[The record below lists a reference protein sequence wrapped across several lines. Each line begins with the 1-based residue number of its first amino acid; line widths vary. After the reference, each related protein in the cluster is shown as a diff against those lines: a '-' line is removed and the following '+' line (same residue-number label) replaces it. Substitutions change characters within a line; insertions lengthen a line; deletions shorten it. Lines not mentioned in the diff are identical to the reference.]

1 MNNFITILENTVV
14 ASTTMGITITDNYEH
29 IKGSELL
36 LKLRELEVGNKDG
49 SHFLRSALHT
59 SIDGRCMPRRD
70 HNTYNQAELLIID
83 CDKRV
88 DESGCEIDGAPDPL
102 AIHQALK
109 EMNIGHIIYGSYSH
123 YTGAKGNRY
132 RIILATNHPYTK
144 EYLAPAIETCI
155 LLINKS
161 MNGYTLAYAK
171 ENNVFTQG
179 WYYPRRPAD
188 STIKPLYFEFL
199 EGEPVH
205 IAEPRTLP
213 SIKNLSSPEPMVK
226 NSKTSPIQIFNKKN
240 PLTVILA
247 QYGYKRKLINN
258 GYEKWLSPESST
270 GIAGI
275 TVKDDKFFSHH
286 NDQFNDG
293 YWHDAFDLMRIREGL
308 NEREALIKASV
319 DGKSISE
326 HNRGLFNPLTSDTP
340 KPFPESKPPVLSLL
354 PEMLPEAIR
363 DYVFDVSNRQQ
374 SLPDFVAVAAIV
386 GLSALLGRKA
396 IIHPKQY
403 DDWAVTPNQWGA
415 IIGRP
420 SAMKSPSMNEALKPL
435 RQFDIRAAQQFEDDV
450 KNYEEECQLIELE
463 KLTAKSKAKN
473 ALKKENREAAREAL
487 KRSESLPRPS
497 RQRLVVNDATVEK
510 LGELLKENSNGL
522 ILVRDEL
529 SGWLAKL
536 NKEEYHTDRAFYL
549 ECFDG
554 NVHYSYDRIGRGTID
569 IQNCT
574 LSIIGGIQPSKIATV
589 VRDAIKGT
597 ADDGLIQ
604 RFQFAIWPDDI
615 GCWEWTDRAPNQQAK
630 EKYYA
635 SFDMLHDLNFDTEE
649 NEPRF
654 FRFTNEAQQLFILWM
669 KEIQH
674 AARCS
679 EIHPAL
685 ESHMLKMPQT
695 IAGLALLFEIIDGG
709 RGAVGVEATSKA
721 LKWADY
727 LLSHAKR
734 LYSIAINH
742 SLDGAKLILR
752 RKSSLDDPITAR
764 TIQRKGWSGL
774 NSIEEVNDALTWLVD
789 YGYIEPKTLSS
800 ADTNGRPKIVYQWSS

>member
-1 MNNFITILENTVV
+1 
-14 ASTTMGITITDNYEH
+14 
-29 IKGSELL
+29 
-36 LKLRELEVGNKDG
+36 
-49 SHFLRSALHT
+49 
-59 SIDGRCMPRRD
+59 
-70 HNTYNQAELLIID
+70 
-83 CDKRV
+83 
-88 DESGCEIDGAPDPL
+88 
-102 AIHQALK
+102 
-109 EMNIGHIIYGSYSH
+109 
-123 YTGAKGNRY
+123 
-132 RIILATNHPYTK
+132 
-144 EYLAPAIETCI
+144 
-155 LLINKS
+155 
-161 MNGYTLAYAK
+161 
-171 ENNVFTQG
+171 
-179 WYYPRRPAD
+179 
-188 STIKPLYFEFL
+188 
-199 EGEPVH
+199 
-205 IAEPRTLP
+205 
-213 SIKNLSSPEPMVK
+213 
-226 NSKTSPIQIFNKKN
+226 
-240 PLTVILA
+240 
-247 QYGYKRKLINN
+247 
-258 GYEKWLSPESST
+258 
-270 GIAGI
+270 
-275 TVKDDKFFSHH
+275 
-286 NDQFNDG
+286 
-293 YWHDAFDLMRIREGL
+293 
-308 NEREALIKASV
+308 
-319 DGKSISE
+319 
-326 HNRGLFNPLTSDTP
+326 
-340 KPFPESKPPVLSLL
+340 
-354 PEMLPEAIR
+354 
-363 DYVFDVSNRQQ
+363 
-374 SLPDFVAVAAIV
+374 
-386 GLSALLGRKA
+386 
-396 IIHPKQY
+396 
-403 DDWAVTPNQWGA
+403 
-415 IIGRP
+415 
-420 SAMKSPSMNEALKPL
+420 MKEALKPL
-435 RQFDIRAAQQFEDDV
+435 RQFDTRAAQQFEEDV

-473 ALKKENREAAREAL
+473 ALKKDNREAAREAL
-487 KRSESLPRPS
+487 KLSESAPRPS
-497 RQRLVVNDATVEK
+497 RKRLVVNDATVEK

-554 NVHYSYDRIGRGTID
+554 NVHYFYDRIGRGTID

-597 ADDGLIQ
+597 ADNGLIQ

-615 GCWEWTDRAPNQQAK
+615 GCWEWTDRAPNPQAK

-669 KEIQH
+669 REIQH

-709 RGAVGVEATSKA
+709 RNAVGVKATTKA

-742 SLDGAKLILR
+742 SLDGAKLILG
-752 RKSSLDDPITAR
+752 RKSSLDEPLTAR

-789 YGYIEPKTLSS
+789 YGYIVPKTLSS